1 MNLIRNNQVICK
13 DLNFAIK
20 NYGPDIGTIKGKTT
34 RKTPLLVVNNLVELP
49 DQTIEV
55 NQDVIISI
63 DGITVNVLEFLS
75 IISHEIVY
83 RTTQYIT
90 KSKAVV
96 FEKYLD
102 ELNGVYRIGGFN
114 IVEIHCNNEF
124 HKVMD
129 NFVTKNNP
137 PIRVNHATAQ
147 EHVPRAKT

>member
-1 MNLIRNNQVICK
+1 M
-13 DLNFAIK
+13 
-20 NYGPDIGTIKGKTT
+20 
-34 RKTPLLVVNNLVELP
+34 
-49 DQTIEV
+49 
-55 NQDVIISI
+55 
-63 DGITVNVLEFLS
+63 EFLS

-90 KSKAVV
+90 KSKAVG
-96 FEKYLD
+96 FENYLD
-102 ELNGVYRIGGFN
+102 ELNGVYRIWGFD

-137 PIRVNHATAQ
+137 PIRVNHTTAQ